1 MPLGPTVDTLIA
13 THVDRAEYLEAEGAP
28 IPATH

>member
-1 MPLGPTVDTLIA
+1 MPLGPTVDALIA
-13 THVDRAEYLEAEGAP
+13 THLDRAEYIEAEGTS